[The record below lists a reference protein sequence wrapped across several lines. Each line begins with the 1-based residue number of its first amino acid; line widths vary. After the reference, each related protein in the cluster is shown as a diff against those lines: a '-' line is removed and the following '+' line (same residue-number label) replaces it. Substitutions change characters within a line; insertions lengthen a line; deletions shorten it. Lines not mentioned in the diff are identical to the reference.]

1 LSKRWEAYHRKIQNE
16 DFKNQIKA
24 MTTQM
29 TESNKRLSQ
38 IKANLTKWKA
48 IKKTSTNPVE
58 IG

>member
-1 LSKRWEAYHRKIQNE
+1 
-16 DFKNQIKA
+16 
-24 MTTQM
+24 MTTAM
-29 TESNKRLSQ
+29 TESNKRLNQ